1 MRKISTTT
9 EIEAP
14 AEAVWAQLTDTAA
27 YPTWNPFIQSLTG
40 RLAVG
45 EKLTA
50 RIAAP
55 GGKPMTF
62 RPTVIAFEENHH
74 LEWLG
79 RLVLP
84 GVFDG
89 RHSFT
94 LEPVP
99 GGTRLTQ
106 AETFTGILVPLLGST
121 LTKTGEGF
129 RQMNEALRARAM
141 A

>member
-1 MRKISTTT
+1 V
-9 EIEAP
+9 
-14 AEAVWAQLTDTAA
+14 EAVWAELTNTKAF
-27 YPTWNPFIQSLTG
+27 PTWNPFIQSLTG
-40 RLAVG
+40 SLEVGARLEV
-45 EKLTA
+45 
-50 RIAAP
+50 RIAPP

-62 RPTVIAFEENHH
+62 RPTVTAVEANHR

-94 LEPVP
+94 LSPVA

-106 AETFTGILVPLLGST
+106 AETFTGILVLLTAST
-121 LTKTGEGF
+121 LAKTEEGF
-129 RQMNEALRARAM
+129 RTMNEALRARV
-141 A
+141 

>member
-1 MRKISTTT
+1 MRRIAVTT
-9 EIEAP
+9 EIAAP
-14 AEAVWAQLTDTAA
+14 AEAVWAQLTDTESFPA
-27 YPTWNPFIQSLTG
+27 WNPFIQSLSGTV
-40 RLAVG
+40 AVG
-45 EKLTA
+45 A
-50 RIAAP
+50 RLEACIAP
-55 GGKPMTF
+55 PNGRPMTF
-62 RPTVIAFEENHH
+62 RPTVTVVEEGRR

-79 RLVLP
+79 RLLLP

-94 LEPVP
+94 LEPFA

-121 LTKTGEGF
+121 LTKTEEGF
-129 RQMNEALRARAM
+129 RQMNEALRARAV

>member
-1 MRKISTTT
+1 MRTITVTT
-9 EIEAP
+9 EIAAP
-14 AEAVWAQLTDTAA
+14 AEAVWAQLVDTAA
-27 YPTWNPFIQSLTG
+27 YGTWNPFITSLTG
-40 RLAVG
+40 ALEVGSKLAV
-45 EKLTA
+45 
-50 RIAAP
+50 RIAPP

-62 RPTVIAFEENHH
+62 RPTVTEVSEGRR

-94 LEPVP
+94 LEPVA

-106 AETFTGILVPLLGST
+106 AETFTGILVPLVGAT
-121 LTKTGEGF
+121 LAKTEEGF
-129 RQMNEALRARAM
+129 RAMNEALRGRVLA
-141 A
+141 